1 MPERFRQWKRSPF
14 SFIPQG
20 GGEYLDGHRCPGEWI
35 TVELMKV
42 AVVFLSTSVRYS
54 VPQQDL
60 RMSLSRIPALLSSRF
75 VIGNVQI

>member
-1 MPERFRQWKRSPF
+1 
-14 SFIPQG
+14 
-20 GGEYLDGHRCPGEWI
+20 
-35 TVELMKV
+35 MKV